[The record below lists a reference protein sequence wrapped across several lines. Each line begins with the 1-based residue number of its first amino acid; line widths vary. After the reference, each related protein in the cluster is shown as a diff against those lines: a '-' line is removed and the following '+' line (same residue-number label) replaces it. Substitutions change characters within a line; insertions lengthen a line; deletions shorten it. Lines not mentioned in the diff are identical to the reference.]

1 MVRLASSRGGAV
13 FEEHFEYRIRAA
25 NTTDGYVVYDVILV
39 RQRCFA
45 HILRD
50 AKQLS
55 WSKEKTDAELHRRL
69 LGLYDKAK
77 SLTNPGGALA
87 DPRAR
92 ENYAMLVSAVKE
104 LAGDYKKAGREKFG
118 GKLERAADH
127 LFTFILHPGLD
138 PTNNEC
144 ERVMK
149 SIVKQRNVRQK
160 CATAGGRAR
169 FGVLMAC
176 FETWNKRGLSAMDR
190 LGEIPGVPP
199 APEYAQIRA
208 AGSRACLRGT

>member
-1 MVRLASSRGGAV
+1 M
-13 FEEHFEYRIRAA
+13 
-25 NTTDGYVVYDVILV
+25 D
-39 RQRCFA
+39 
-45 HILRD
+45 
-50 AKQLS
+50 
-55 WSKEKTDAELHRRL
+55 LHRRL
-69 LGLYDKAK
+69 LDLYDEAK

-92 ENYAMLVSAVKE
+92 ENYAMLVPAAKDP
-104 LAGDYKKAGREKFG
+104 AGEYKKADREKF
-118 GKLERAADH
+118 ERAADQ
-127 LFTFILHPGLD
+127 LFTFILYPGLD
-138 PTNNEC
+138 PTNNAC
-144 ERVMK
+144 ERAMK
-149 SIVKQRNVRQK
+149 SAVKQRNVRQK

-169 FGVLMAC
+169 FGVLMTC